1 MFSSLSR
8 ALRPQVSQRLT
19 AARSAVAAAAPQQQQ
34 QHVRWIQTH
43 NPQADFKPRAPTKL
57 NLEMAE
63 GIQQANLLILKHGV
77 GFQRLQEL
85 AKDNETPLV
94 MKWQRMMEIYLGA
107 QLHIVAALGYETSE
121 VGIMT
126 YTQQLAKFVSESE
139 PTLQESFQK
148 IGRDTWR
155 GMLVTAFELDV
166 SELEKREELSIVDAR
181 NVQHKVSSKLQEPA
195 ILQMVS
201 EQCAK
206 LPAQE
211 DPEMEMGLKHQII
224 QDVVVNKVYLQG
236 LVEELG
242 FGSGPTGYATMQY
255 VMSYHESDPLCQQ
268 YTQSA
273 MIKIWQ
279 AAGLDISGAPGAAK
293 MPMSTPSV

>member
-8 ALRPQVSQRLT
+8 ALRPQVSQRLA
-19 AARSAVAAAAPQQQQ
+19 AARSVVAAP
-34 QHVRWIQTH
+34 HVRWIQTH
-43 NPQADFKPRAPTKL
+43 NPQADFKPQAPTKL
-57 NLEMAE
+57 NMEMAQ

-77 GFQRLQEL
+77 GYQRLQLL
-85 AKDNETPLV
+85 AKDHETPLV

-121 VGIMT
+121 MGIMT
-126 YTQQLAKFVSESE
+126 YTQQLAKFVSECE
-139 PTLQESFQK
+139 PTAQENFQK
-148 IGRDTWR
+148 IGRETWR
-155 GMLVTAFELDV
+155 GMLATAFDLDV
-166 SELEKREELSIVDAR
+166 TELEKREELSIVDAR

-211 DPEMEMGLKHQII
+211 NPETEMGLKHQII
-224 QDVVVNKVYLQG
+224 QDVVVNRVYLDG
-236 LVEELG
+236 LVEELD
-242 FGSGPTGYATMQY
+242 FGSGPKGYATMQY

-273 MIKIWQ
+273 MIRIWQ
-279 AAGLDISGAPGAAK
+279 AAGLDLSGAPGAAK
-293 MPMSTPSV
+293 LPMSTPPV